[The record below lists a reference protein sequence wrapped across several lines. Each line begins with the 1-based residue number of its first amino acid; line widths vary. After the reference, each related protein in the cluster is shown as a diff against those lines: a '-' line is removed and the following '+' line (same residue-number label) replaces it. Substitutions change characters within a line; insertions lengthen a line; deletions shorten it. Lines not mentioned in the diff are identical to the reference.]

1 MNSSSFSL
9 AGTRRAE
16 RVPNYFTTAVP
27 RSYFSIGLSLN
38 LSMTSEHQ
46 LAGKNKNHKHSPLT
60 TPHGC
65 SFPAHVLFLPSL
77 RAWKTPVPFG
87 KPAPKADKFCRKWLY
102 LALPFH
108 LSSSTH
114 LPSPA
119 KGSFCSVLGVIFS
132 RSLQQKKCN
141 QLHRC

>member
-9 AGTRRAE
+9 ARTGRAE

-38 LSMTSEHQ
+38 LSMTSEYQ

-65 SFPAHVLFLPSL
+65 SFPRPCSLPTL
-77 RAWKTPVPFG
+77 TQGFG
-87 KPAPKADKFCRKWLY
+87 R
-102 LALPFH
+102 H
-108 LSSSTH
+108 
-114 LPSPA
+114 
-119 KGSFCSVLGVIFS
+119 
-132 RSLQQKKCN
+132 
-141 QLHRC
+141 QLHLESQPQKQISSAGNGYI